1 MFEHGSTKMGRAVFM
16 LCYWWCMLVVLAN
29 GSIDLG
35 VNWGNIATHPLP
47 PKTVVQLLKDNGIRK
62 VKLFDCDP
70 KTLLALEDSGIE
82 VMVAVPNLQLAT
94 MADSLV
100 NAEDWVSE
108 NLLDF
113 VDKVKIRHVAVGNE
127 PFLKSYNGSFVKHTF
142 PALRNIQKALDKANL
157 GKQIKATVPL
167 NADVY
172 ESNSTKPSDGNFR
185 SDIKNVIIQIVKFL
199 KDNEAPFVVN
209 IYPFLSLYQ
218 DDNFPIEFAF
228 FEHGARSVDD
238 KTYHY
243 TNVLDANY
251 DTLLWSLKKIGV
263 DDIKIIIGEIG
274 WPTDGNKH
282 ATTKDAQ
289 KFYNGLFRRLNE
301 NKGTPLRPS
310 TEFDVYLFGLLD
322 EDQKSIEPGFF
333 ERHWGIFQFDGKPK
347 FPLDFTGKGQN
358 KMPIGAKNVE
368 YMKKQWCVLDTS
380 LVDNKITWM
389 VQKQTDLA
397 CGDGDCSSLMPG
409 SSCSSISNISH
420 VSYAFNMYY
429 QMRNQKKDACDF
441 EGLGMIVDKNASQGQ
456 CLFPIMIDVG
466 AGERLSFGFGGIIA
480 AILTMFFMLM

>member
-1 MFEHGSTKMGRAVFM
+1 MGRAVFV

-29 GSIDLG
+29 GSLDVG

-47 PKTVVQLLKDNGIRK
+47 PKTVVQLLKDNRIRK

-70 KTLLALEDSGIE
+70 KTLLALEGSGIE
-82 VMVAVPNLQLAT
+82 VMVAIPNLQLAN

-113 VDKVKIRHVAVGNE
+113 VDKVNISHVAVGNE
-127 PFLKSYNGSFVKHTF
+127 PFLKSYNGTFVKHTF

-172 ESNSTKPSDGNFR
+172 ESASSKPSDGNFR
-185 SDIKNVIIQIVKFL
+185 SDIKTLITQIVKFL
-199 KDNEAPFVVN
+199 KDNGAPFVVN

-228 FEHGARSVDD
+228 FEDGAKPVDD
-238 KTYHY
+238 KNYHY

-263 DDIKIIIGEIG
+263 DDMKIIIGEIG

-289 KFYNGLFRRLNE
+289 KFYDGLFKRLNE

-310 TEFDVYLFGLLD
+310 AKFDVYLFGLLD
-322 EDQKSIEPGFF
+322 EDQKSLEPGYF
-333 ERHWGIFQFDGKPK
+333 ERHWGIFRLDGMPK
-347 FPLDFTGKGQN
+347 FPIDFTGKGQN

-368 YMKKQWCVLDTS
+368 YMEQKWCVLDTS
-380 LVDNKITWM
+380 IVDNKITWM

-397 CGDGDCSSLMPG
+397 CSNGDCSSLTPG
-409 SSCSSISNISH
+409 SSCSNISNISH

-429 QMRNQKKDACDF
+429 QMRNQKKEACDF